1 MAWLE
6 TKILPPL
13 VMVICGALMWGIA
26 LITPSLP
33 EMATWTNI
41 LSKALVASGFL
52 ILFIAAFYFFKVKT
66 TINPMVPKRSSSLVT
81 SGLYRYSRNPIYVA
95 DIVFLLAWA
104 FYLNNPISL
113 VGIVG
118 FVLYMNRFQI
128 EPEERALEANFGQD
142 YLDFKARVRRWI

>member
-1 MAWLE
+1 
-6 TKILPPL
+6 
-13 VMVICGALMWGIA
+13 
-26 LITPSLP
+26 
-33 EMATWTNI
+33 
-41 LSKALVASGFL
+41 
-52 ILFIAAFYFFKVKT
+52 
-66 TINPMVPKRSSSLVT
+66 MVPKRSSSLVT